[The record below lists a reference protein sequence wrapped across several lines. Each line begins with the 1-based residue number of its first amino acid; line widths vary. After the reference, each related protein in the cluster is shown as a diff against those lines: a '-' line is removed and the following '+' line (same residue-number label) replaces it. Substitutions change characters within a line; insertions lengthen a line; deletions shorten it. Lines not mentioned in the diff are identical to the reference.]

1 MRLDPLGDKFANPQP
16 RLSESLR
23 VSAPIPVHVV
33 AVGGA
38 VDVDGRRLRRDVL
51 QHSHRVPG
59 VDRPV
64 DEDNVV
70 DVRVHSSVSE

>member
-23 VSAPIPVHVV
+23 VGAPVPVHVV

-38 VDVDGRRLRRDVL
+38 VDVDGRRLGRDVL

-64 DEDNVV
+64 DKDNVV
-70 DVRVHSSVSE
+70 DVRVHASVSE